1 MSRFQFSDSIVFNI
15 IMITIGSVIFALGVK
30 AVAAHHH
37 FIVGGLFGTALL
49 IKYAT
54 NTLNPGVWFFIL
66 NIPVFLIARFF
77 VSGRFFWLSL
87 YSMMVSSVTYEL
99 IHLNFGITNQ
109 LYAAIAAGV
118 ICGIGSG
125 IILRTFGSGGGL
137 DVIAII
143 LFQRYNIG
151 VGRFYLVYNAI
162 LFFIGSLQLG
172 PDILIASL
180 IMVFTSSDVM
190 DKVMTLYSQ
199 RKMAFIISPQVEVI
213 CQRIQTQLKQGST
226 YLMGEGAYNRT
237 PTKVLMTVT
246 NNIQLKKLEEIV
258 FSTDEK
264 ALFIVENTQNV
275 IGSSFSKRKLY

>member
-1 MSRFQFSDSIVFNI
+1 MSRFQFTDSIIYNI
-15 IMITIGSVIFALGVK
+15 TMITAGAFLFALGVK
-30 AVAAHHH
+30 AIASHHQ

-66 NIPVFLIARFF
+66 NIPIFLLARFF

-87 YSMMVSSVTYEL
+87 YAMIISSLAYEL
-99 IHLNFGITNQ
+99 VNVDFGITNQ

-118 ICGIGSG
+118 ICGAGSG
-125 IILRTFGSGGGL
+125 LILRTFGSGGGL

-151 VGRFYLVYNAI
+151 VGRFYLIFNAV
-162 LFFIGSLQLG
+162 LFIFGSLKLG
-172 PDILIASL
+172 PDLLIASL

-199 RKMAFIISPQVEVI
+199 RKMAFIISPHVEQI
-213 CQRIQTQLKQGST
+213 CTRIQSQLKQGST

-258 FSTDEK
+258 FTTDER